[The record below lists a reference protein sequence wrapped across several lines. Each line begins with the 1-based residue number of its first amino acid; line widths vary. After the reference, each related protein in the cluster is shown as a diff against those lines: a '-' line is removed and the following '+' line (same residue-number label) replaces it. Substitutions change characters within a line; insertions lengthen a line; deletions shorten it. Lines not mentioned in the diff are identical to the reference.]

1 MEVPGREEV
10 LANRTGLPRDSLVD
24 MADAL
29 TITPASRFRPV
40 SVLLCT
46 LLSCVCATQAAAS
59 GASIEAHTDGEDG
72 GAKPW
77 TSLTPNDADDLF
89 HFVIVADRTGG
100 ERRGVFPSAMPKINL
115 LEPAFVVSVGDLIE
129 GYTEDQERID
139 REWDEFEQFI
149 GELETPFFYAA
160 GNHDMSNAV
169 MAETWQRRFGPSYY
183 RFVYKDVLFL
193 VLNSELFGMVSD
205 PASPVPG
212 PWTQAEQLAFIERTL
227 AEHADARWTI
237 IIIHQ
242 PLWDYGTVRGEWP
255 LVEEMLGDRD
265 YTVFAGHFHRY
276 VKHVRN
282 DRKYVALA
290 TTGGI
295 SDLRGPV
302 YGEFDHI
309 AWITMTDDG
318 PRIANLLLDGIH
330 DENVSTTATRA
341 KIRSLRDA
349 VVSLPALGGGDD
361 FEHGSVAFQVTNSG
375 DAELRVTPLAQGGP
389 HLRVGAGLGALV
401 LAPGESERIEVELE
415 ADTPVAYGDLLP
427 GRVTWSM
434 ETVLDGQPLAVQSES
449 ALLPVAP
456 LKLPTGTAPTVDGDL
471 TDWDALPFVV
481 DRQGDVASRS
491 TAAKDISYRFG
502 VLEADGDV
510 YFAIAVTDDNIDAAE
525 DESPRYQDHAVVTV
539 DARPDPERSENHL
552 LFRAMGMGYLPLIA
566 HDYMTL
572 VQSRED
578 KAIAFL
584 EGARAAVEW
593 RTVRTPD
600 GYDAEAKVSGAFLDA
615 ARGAPWDT
623 LRIGVTVADFDRGE
637 TTSVPLHWQPWRL
650 GTAPVAASGTFV
662 RTEVPER
669 D

>member
-1 MEVPGREEV
+1 MRD
-10 LANRTGLPRDSLVD
+10 LPV
-24 MADAL
+24 A
-29 TITPASRFRPV
+29 
-40 SVLLCT
+40 LLCA
-46 LLSCVCATQAAAS
+46 LLICTCATPVVA
-59 GASIEAHTDGEDG
+59 GGDIEAYADGADQS
-72 GAKPW
+72 ATPW
-77 TSLTPNDADDLF
+77 TSLKPNDADDLF

-100 ERRGVFPSAMPKINL
+100 ERRGVFPAAMPKINL

-129 GYTEDQERID
+129 GYTEDQARLD
-139 REWDEFEQFI
+139 SEWDEFERFI
-149 GELETPFFYAA
+149 GELESPFFYAA

-183 RFVYKDVLFL
+183 RFVYKNVLFL

-205 PASPVPG
+205 PESAVPG
-212 PWTQAEQLAFIERTL
+212 PWTQAEQLAFIERTM
-227 AEHADARWTI
+227 AEHPDPRWTI
-237 IIIHQ
+237 VIIHQ
-242 PLWDYGTVRGEWP
+242 PLWDYGSGVRGDWP

-265 YTVFAGHFHRY
+265 YTVFAGHFHQY
-276 VKHVRN
+276 VKHIRN
-282 DRKYVALA
+282 DRKYITLA

-295 SDLRGPV
+295 SNLRGPV

-309 AWITMTDDG
+309 AWITMTDNG

-341 KIRSLRDA
+341 GIRSLRDA
-349 VVSLPALGGGDD
+349 VVSLPVLGEGDD
-361 FEHGSVAFQVTNSG
+361 FVHGSVAFRVTNPG

-389 HLRVGAGLGALV
+389 HLRVGSGLRELV
-401 LAPGESERIEVELE
+401 LAPGESERVEIQLDT
-415 ADTPVAYGDLLP
+415 DTPVTYGALLP

-434 ETVLDGQPLAVQSES
+434 ETVLDGQPLAVQSGS

-456 LKLPTGTAPTVDGDL
+456 LTLATGTAPTVDGDL
-471 TDWDALPFVV
+471 ADWDALPFVV
-481 DRQGDVASRS
+481 DRQGDVASRP

-502 VLEADGDV
+502 IRESGGDV

-539 DARPDPERSENHL
+539 DARPDPGRSENHL
-552 LFRAMGMGYLPLIA
+552 LFQAMGMGYLPQIA

-572 VQSRED
+572 VEGRED

-593 RTVRTPD
+593 RTARTPD
-600 GYDAEAKVSGAFLDA
+600 GYNAEAKVSGAFLDA

-662 RTEVPER
+662 RANTPAPE
-669 D
+669 